1 MKRRIKEVQNQK
13 GGSNKGR
20 KEMRKGKNQG
30 TKKIEKEKRKKHRR
44 KEGIL
49 HNIAEDKMMVIFT
62 AGSIE

>member
-1 MKRRIKEVQNQK
+1 
-13 GGSNKGR
+13 
-20 KEMRKGKNQG
+20 MRKGKNQG